1 MSAVK
6 GVGWK
11 EFRKN
16 KNLVNR
22 NSDFFFFFS
31 KRPRHCRCAAPIRSI
46 HDLLM
51 EMTRL
56 HFQIKNGVLYMVMIG
71 QVKTKKDESAREKHQ
86 IEV

>member
-1 MSAVK
+1 
-6 GVGWK
+6 
-11 EFRKN
+11 
-16 KNLVNR
+16 
-22 NSDFFFFFS
+22 
-31 KRPRHCRCAAPIRSI
+31 
-46 HDLLM
+46 LM